1 MCRLYYRFVY
11 VWLPSGV
18 IIIKNKVN
26 LTCLRNFSSILGRQ
40 FVKRFTLCYQTVV
53 CLSCLSVLSATVVYY
68 GQTVGWIKMKPGLK
82 VCLGPGHHL
91 LHGDPAAPPKKK
103 GGRAHQPPIFG
114 SCLLWPNG
122 WMDQDATWCRG
133 RLRSRRHCVRWGSRS
148 PKRGHNTPHFSTHV
162 CCGQT
167 TVWTKMPLGTEVN
180 LISRPHCVR
189 WGSTTPERG
198 TTTPSFRPMSL
209 AWGPSSPI
217 QKRKGGTQQ
226 PPPNFRPMSIVA
238 KRSPITATAE
248 LL

>member
-1 MCRLYYRFVY
+1 VCRLYYCFVY

-40 FVKRFTLCYQTVV
+40 FVKRFTLFYQTVV
-53 CLSCLSVLSATVVYY
+53 CLSCLSALSALSATVVYY

-82 VCLGPGHHL
+82 VCLGPGHLL
-91 LHGDPAAPPKKK
+91 LHGDPAAPLPPPKK
-103 GGRAHQPPIFG
+103 
-114 SCLLWPNG
+114 
-122 WMDQDATWCRG
+122 RG
-133 RLRSRRHCVRWGSRS
+133 E
-148 PKRGHNTPHFSTHV
+148 GHNTPNFSTHV

-189 WGSTTPERG
+189 WGSTPPERG

-226 PPPNFRPMSIVA
+226 PPPQFSAHVYCSQTIA
-238 KRSPITATAE
+238 HHSYC
-248 LL
+248 